1 MPVKFT
7 NNASGTLASSITTSS
22 TTITLTTGQGAQFPS
37 LASGEFFFATIVDS
51 SNNLEI
57 VKVTGRATDVLTVVR
72 AQDNTSARNFAG
84 GDRFELRSVAASLQ
98 ALLQDA
104 KDYSD
109 SSAGS
114 LINAHISDPTGAHAA
129 SAVSFTPA
137 GGIAATDVQAA
148 ITELDSETP
157 SNDGTGATGT
167 WNIGISG
174 NAATATTATQAGK
187 VENTGGW
194 NITPTGTTLFFN
206 YNGTNVAKLD
216 SSGNLTV
223 IGNVTGYG
231 TM

>member
-1 MPVKFT
+1 MTVKFS

-22 TTITLTTGQGAQFPS
+22 TTITLTTGQGSLFPS
-37 LASGEFFFATIVDS
+37 LASGEFFFATLVDS

-57 VKVTGRATDVLTVVR
+57 VKVTARATDVLTVIR
-72 AQDNTSARNFAG
+72 AQDNTTARAFTG
-84 GDRFELRSVAASLQ
+84 GDRFELRPVAAAMV

-174 NAATATTATQAGK
+174 NAATATQATRIQNA
-187 VENTGGW
+187 GGW

>member
-7 NNASGTLASSITTSS
+7 NNASGVLASSITTSS
-22 TTITLTTGQGAQFPS
+22 TSITLTTGQGSLFPS
-37 LASGEFFFATIVDS
+37 LAAGEFFYATLVDS
-51 SNNLEI
+51 SNNYEI
-57 VKVTGRATDVLTVVR
+57 VKVTARSTDVMTVVR
-72 AQDNTSARNFAG
+72 AQDNTSARAFAG
-84 GDRFELRSVAASLQ
+84 GDRFELRPVAAAMV

-104 KDYSD
+104 KDYTD
-109 SSAGS
+109 TSAGG

-129 SAVSFTPA
+129 SAISFTPA

-167 WNIGISG
+167 WNISISG
-174 NAATATTATQAGK
+174 NAATASLANNIT
-187 VENTGGW
+187 NSGGW
-194 NITPTGTTLFFN
+194 SVTPSGTTLFFN

-223 IGNVTGYG
+223 KGNVTGYG
-231 TM
+231 TV

>member
-7 NNASGTLASSITTSS
+7 NNASGVLASSITTSS
-22 TTITLTTGQGAQFPS
+22 TSITLTTGQGALFPS
-37 LASGEFFFATIVDS
+37 LAAGEFFFATLVDS
-51 SNNLEI
+51 SNNYEI
-57 VKVTGRATDVLTVVR
+57 VKVTSRATDVMTVVR
-72 AQDNTSARNFAG
+72 AQDNTIARSFIG
-84 GDRFELRSVAASLQ
+84 GDRFELRPVAAGMV

-114 LINAHISDPTGAHAA
+114 LINAHISDPAGAHAA

-148 ITELDSETP
+148 IVELDSETP

-167 WNIGISG
+167 WNINVSG
-174 NAATATTATQAGK
+174 NAATATQTPLFSNGNWTVTVVSDALMFRYAGA
-187 VENTGGW
+187 NRMR
-194 NITPTGTTLFFN
+194 
-206 YNGTNVAKLD
+206 LD
-216 SSGNLTV
+216 SSGNITV

-231 TM
+231 TL

>member
-1 MPVKFT
+1 MTVKFS

-22 TTITLTTGQGAQFPS
+22 TTITLTTGQGSLFPA
-37 LASGEFFFATIVDS
+37 LAPGEFFYATLVDS

-57 VKVTGRATDVLTVVR
+57 VKVTGRSTDVLTVVR
-72 AQDNTSARNFAG
+72 AQDNTGARSFIG
-84 GDRFELRSVAASLQ
+84 GDRFELRPVAAAMV

-114 LINAHISDPTGAHAA
+114 LINAHISDPTDAHAA
-129 SAVSFTPA
+129 SAVGFTPT
-137 GGIAATDVQAA
+137 GGIAATNVQAA
-148 ITELDSETP
+148 IAELDSETP

-167 WNIGISG
+167 WNISISG
-174 NAATATTATQAGK
+174 NAPTATQATRIQ
-187 VENTGGW
+187 NTGGW

>member
-37 LASGEFFFATIVDS
+37 LAAGEFFFATLVDS

-57 VKVTGRATDVLTVVR
+57 VKVTNRATDVLTIVR
-72 AQDNTSARNFAG
+72 AQDNTAARSFVG
-84 GDRFELRSVAASLQ
+84 GDRFELRPVAAAMQ

-167 WNIGISG
+167 WNIGITG
-174 NAATATTATQAGK
+174 NAATASQ
-187 VENTGGW
+187 
-194 NITPTGTTLFFN
+194 TPLFSNGNWTVTVVSDALMFR
-206 YNGTNVAKLD
+206 YNGANRMRLD
-216 SSGNLTV
+216 SSGNITV

-231 TM
+231 TL

>member
-1 MPVKFT
+1 MTVKFS

-22 TTITLTTGQGAQFPS
+22 TTITLTTGQGSLFPS
-37 LASGEFFFATIVDS
+37 LASGEFFFATLVDS

-57 VKVTGRATDVLTVVR
+57 VKVTARATDVLTVVR
-72 AQDNTSARNFAG
+72 AQDNTSARAFTG
-84 GDRFELRSVAASLQ
+84 GDRFELRPVAAAMA

-174 NAATATTATQAGK
+174 NAATATQATRIQ
-187 VENTGGW
+187 NTGGW

-216 SSGNLTV
+216 SSGNFTV

>member
-22 TTITLTTGQGAQFPS
+22 TTLTLTTGQGAQFPS

-57 VKVTGRATDVLTVVR
+57 VKVTGRSTDVLTVVR
-72 AQDNTSARNFAG
+72 AQDNTAARSFIG
-84 GDRFELRSVAASLQ
+84 GDRFELRSVAAALQ

-137 GGIAATDVQAA
+137 GGLEATDVQAA
-148 ITELDSETP
+148 LVELDTEKL
-157 SNDGTGATGT
+157 
-167 WNIGISG
+167 
-174 NAATATTATQAGK
+174 AATATVTASNGITATGASLAAG
-187 VENTGGW
+187 
-194 NITPTGTTLFFN
+194 ISLAPTAG
-206 YNGTNVAKLD
+206 YNGYGVRTVSSSAPSGGNDGDIWYQVA
-216 SSGNLTV
+216 
-223 IGNVTGYG
+223 
-231 TM
+231 